1 MTGRPFHYR
10 TCEVIEKCVDQI
22 VLVNVRTFH
31 SYIYFIWGGVK
42 ILMGW
47 QFRQKRQQSV
57 VLSGKLQKN
66 KNDRWYL
73 MMCKATVGKFF
84 FALSWNTKR
93 KTIFNIRL
101 RAVIFW
107 GFMACFDLSLQE
119 NKTEWWLIL
128 WMNFLCVGW
137 RINLSQGAFHSQHF
151 IVGTKPIKYLLKYNK
166 T

>member
-119 NKTEWWLIL
+119 NKTVGNGVMVDIVDELP
-128 WMNFLCVGW
+128 LC
-137 RINLSQGAFHSQHF
+137 RMANKSFSRSFSLATFHCWH
-151 IVGTKPIKYLLKYNK
+151 K
-166 T
+166 TN